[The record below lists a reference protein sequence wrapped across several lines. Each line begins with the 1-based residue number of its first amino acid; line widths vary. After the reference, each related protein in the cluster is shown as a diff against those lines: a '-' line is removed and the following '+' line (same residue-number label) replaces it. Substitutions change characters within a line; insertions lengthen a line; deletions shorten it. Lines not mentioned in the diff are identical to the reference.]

1 MLLQL
6 DRRCRGEKLAEN
18 GECDTDERMAA
29 QRFSRLILGD
39 SSLRIATKSC
49 KTIALPPPL
58 PGVNAGRKL
67 HICGGRKLHTSSR

>member
-29 QRFSRLILGD
+29 QSIAARSPSTSVRSRERLA
-39 SSLRIATKSC
+39 RRRRNAT
-49 KTIALPPPL
+49 
-58 PGVNAGRKL
+58 RK
-67 HICGGRKLHTSSR
+67 IPS